1 MSNVSAEDRAESPK
15 GRDGESADR
24 REEDAAGPAPRA
36 GGRFHAQGLHLGA
49 IPSKRELA
57 VTPSIESKILDQNP
71 AAAAVEAITQI
82 SAVPTILDVVCSM
95 SGMRFAAVARVTNDQ
110 WIACSVRDEI
120 AFGLQPGGELKIETT
135 ICNEIRDHRQAVII
149 DNVAEDP
156 VYAGHHTP
164 AIYGLQSYISVP
176 ITLADGSFFGTLCAI
191 DTVPRKLN
199 TPEIS
204 GMFQLFAN
212 LIAFHLEAHQ
222 RIDQDRQ
229 GNELREQFIAVL
241 GHDLRNPLA
250 SLDAGTR
257 MLLRTVEDDKG
268 KSVLALMQSSISR
281 MSGLIDNVLDF
292 ARGRLG
298 GGIPVEQAD
307 RVPLRPV
314 MEQVIS
320 ELRMAN
326 PGRVIEADLTEA
338 LVRCDEGRIG
348 QLLSN
353 LLANGLT
360 HGDPERPV
368 RIRSAV
374 NGDWFELSVTNAGE
388 PIPQEVA
395 RDLFKPFVRASAKAN
410 LQGLGLGLYIA
421 SEIAR
426 AHKGRLSVSSTDDE
440 TCFTF
445 RRPRQ

>member
-1 MSNVSAEDRAESPK
+1 MDDFP
-15 GRDGESADR
+15 
-24 REEDAAGPAPRA
+24 
-36 GGRFHAQGLHLGA
+36 
-49 IPSKRELA
+49 
-57 VTPSIESKILDQNP
+57 
-71 AAAAVEAITQI
+71 AAAVEAIAQI
-82 SAVPTILDVVCSM
+82 SVVPTILDVVCKAT
-95 SGMRFAAVARVTNDQ
+95 GMRFAAVARVTADR

-135 ICNEIRDHRQAVII
+135 ICNEIREHRQAVII
-149 DNVAEDP
+149 DNVAEDL
-156 VYAGHHTP
+156 VYARHHTP

-176 ITLADGSFFGTLCAI
+176 ILLADGTFFGTLCAI
-191 DTVPRKLN
+191 DTVPRQLSR
-199 TPEIS
+199 PETT

-212 LIAFHLEAHQ
+212 LIAFHLEAQQ
-222 RIDQDRQ
+222 RSDQERQ

-257 MLLRTVEDDKG
+257 MLLRTVEDEKG

-320 ELRMAN
+320 ELRIAN
-326 PGRVIEADLTEA
+326 PGRMIEADLTEA

-368 RIRSAV
+368 RICSSV
-374 NGDWFELSVTNAGE
+374 DGEWFELSVTNFGE
-388 PIPQEVA
+388 PIPQEVT

-410 LQGLGLGLYIA
+410 LEGLGLGLYIA
-421 SEIAR
+421 SEIAK
-426 AHKGRLSVSSTDDE
+426 AHKGRLSVTSSGDE
-440 TCFTF
+440 TRFTF
-445 RRPRQ
+445 RMPRQ

>member
-1 MSNVSAEDRAESPK
+1 MDDFP
-15 GRDGESADR
+15 
-24 REEDAAGPAPRA
+24 
-36 GGRFHAQGLHLGA
+36 
-49 IPSKRELA
+49 
-57 VTPSIESKILDQNP
+57 
-71 AAAAVEAITQI
+71 AAAVEAIAQI
-82 SAVPTILDVVCSM
+82 SVVPTILDVVCKAT
-95 SGMRFAAVARVTNDQ
+95 GMRFAAVARVTADR

-135 ICNEIRDHRQAVII
+135 ICNEIREHRQAVII
-149 DNVAEDP
+149 DNVAEDL
-156 VYAGHHTP
+156 VYARHHTP

-176 ITLADGSFFGTLCAI
+176 ILLADGTFFGTLCAI
-191 DTVPRKLN
+191 DTVPRQLSR
-199 TPEIS
+199 PETT

-212 LIAFHLEAHQ
+212 LIAFHLEAQQ
-222 RIDQDRQ
+222 RSDQERQ

-257 MLLRTVEDDKG
+257 MLLRTVEDEKG

-326 PGRVIEADLTEA
+326 PGRMIEAELTEA

-368 RIRSAV
+368 RICSSV
-374 NGDWFELSVTNAGE
+374 DGEWFELSVTNFGE
-388 PIPQEVA
+388 PIPQEVT

-410 LQGLGLGLYIA
+410 LEGLGLGLYIA
-421 SEIAR
+421 SEIAK
-426 AHKGRLSVSSTDDE
+426 AHKGRLSVTSSGDE
-440 TCFTF
+440 TRFTF
-445 RRPRQ
+445 RMPRQ

>member
-1 MSNVSAEDRAESPK
+1 
-15 GRDGESADR
+15 
-24 REEDAAGPAPRA
+24 
-36 GGRFHAQGLHLGA
+36 
-49 IPSKRELA
+49 
-57 VTPSIESKILDQNP
+57 
-71 AAAAVEAITQI
+71 
-82 SAVPTILDVVCSM
+82 
-95 SGMRFAAVARVTNDQ
+95 
-110 WIACSVRDEI
+110 
-120 AFGLQPGGELKIETT
+120 
-135 ICNEIRDHRQAVII
+135 
-149 DNVAEDP
+149 
-156 VYAGHHTP
+156 
-164 AIYGLQSYISVP
+164 
-176 ITLADGSFFGTLCAI
+176 
-191 DTVPRKLN
+191 
-199 TPEIS
+199 
-204 GMFQLFAN
+204 MFQLFAN
-212 LIAFHLEAHQ
+212 LIAFHLEAQQ
-222 RIDQDRQ
+222 RSDQERQ

-257 MLLRTVEDDKG
+257 MLLRTVEDEKG

-326 PGRVIEADLTEA
+326 PGRMIEAELTEA

-368 RIRSAV
+368 RICSSV
-374 NGDWFELSVTNAGE
+374 DGEWFELSVTNFGE
-388 PIPQEVA
+388 PIPQEVT

-410 LQGLGLGLYIA
+410 LEGLGLGLYIA
-421 SEIAR
+421 SEIAK
-426 AHKGRLSVSSTDDE
+426 AHKGRLSVTSSGDE
-440 TCFTF
+440 TRFTF
-445 RRPRQ
+445 RMPRQ